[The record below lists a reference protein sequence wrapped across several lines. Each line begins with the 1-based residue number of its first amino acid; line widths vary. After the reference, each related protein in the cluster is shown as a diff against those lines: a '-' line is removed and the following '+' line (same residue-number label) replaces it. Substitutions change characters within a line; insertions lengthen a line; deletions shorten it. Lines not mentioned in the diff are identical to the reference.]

1 MHRILIIGGG
11 SIGERHVRCF
21 LGTGRAAVSVC
32 EPRDEQR
39 AFLERSYDLTAAYPD
54 FEGIDLSAFDAGVI
68 CVPAHL
74 HIPCARRMAEAG
86 MHILTEK
93 PLSLTRDGIDDLARV
108 VQDKGLTFA
117 VGYVKRARRV
127 YSEARKAADSG
138 AIGQIRSAVFIA
150 GYDHRV
156 ARPDYRN
163 TYFARAE
170 AGGGVV
176 FDLLSHNIDLI
187 QWMMGPAERV
197 TAMYDH
203 LVIED
208 TNVEDTASLLLRIG
222 GVSGADWGGGGGIA
236 TLHMNAWEAHRTEA
250 LTLSGT
256 EGSIIADSIAGRV
269 GVYCRETGEWAWREG
284 LSEPRDE
291 KGQMDGPFV
300 RQADNFLDAIEGK
313 AEPICSLA
321 EAHSTMEVC
330 LAALESGRAGRSI
343 EIPSLDAPFDRC

>member
-1 MHRILIIGGG
+1 MHRLLVVGGG

-39 AFLERSYDLTAAYPD
+39 AFLQRSYGLTAAYPD
-54 FEGIDLSAFDAGVI
+54 FESVDLSAFDAGVI

-74 HIPCARRMAEAG
+74 HIPCARRMADAG
-86 MHILTEK
+86 LHVLTEK
-93 PLSLTRDGIDDLARV
+93 PLSLTHDGIDDLAWV
-108 VQDKGLTFA
+108 VLDKGLTFA
-117 VGYVKRARRV
+117 VGYVRRAIRV
-127 YSEARKAADSG
+127 YRRAKRAADSG
-138 AIGQIRSAVFIA
+138 VIGEIRSAVLVS

-156 ARPDYRN
+156 ARPDYRS

-208 TNVEDTASLLLRIG
+208 TEVEDTASLLLRIAG
-222 GVSGADWGGGGGIA
+222 SGAMA
-236 TLHMNAWEAHRTEA
+236 VLHMNAWQTHRSEA
-250 LTLSGT
+250 LTLSAT
-256 EGSIIADSIAGRV
+256 EGSIVADSIGGRV
-269 GVYCRETGEWAWREG
+269 GVCLRKTGEWTWSEG
-284 LSEPRDE
+284 LGEPRDE

-300 RQADNFLDAIEGK
+300 REANNFLDAIEGK
-313 AEPICSLA
+313 AEVMCSLA
-321 EAHSTMEVC
+321 EARRTMEVC
-330 LAALESGRAGRSI
+330 LAALESGQAGRSI
-343 EIPSLDAPFDRC
+343 EVRPA